1 MPYQRAKITMNGKRM
16 RTLYLLRHS
25 GTLSTSATG
34 RDIDR
39 RLSPDGIRNAEAVAE
54 HIAGSSPLPQVI
66 LTSPATRARETAA
79 FVTAKIDVRETIIP
93 EIYEASAASL
103 VDVVRS
109 ITGSIDA
116 ALMVGHNPGFGAIV
130 EFFTGSTVAMHSP
143 SVAKI
148 MFDIDDWEN
157 AERHAGRLADLYSPA
172 VSIQLR

>member
-1 MPYQRAKITMNGKRM
+1 MPYQRAKITMNGNRM

-25 GTLSTSATG
+25 GTLSTGATG

-39 RLSPDGIRNAEAVAE
+39 RLSPDGIHDAEAVAQ

-79 FVTAKIDVRETIIP
+79 FVTVKIDARETIIP
-93 EIYEASAASL
+93 EIYEASPRTL
-103 VDVVRS
+103 VEVVRS
-109 ITGSIDA
+109 IAGSVDA
-116 ALMVGHNPGFGAIV
+116 ALMVGHNPGFGSIV
-130 EFFTGSTVAMHSP
+130 EFFTGSAVAMHSP

-172 VSIQLR
+172 VSI